1 MTRKERKEAKK
12 REKKRLKAKRARNKE
27 FARVTYVFV
36 ALFLVL
42 LGYIGYF
49 QVKKSQEIIRSP
61 YNARQN
67 SNAKRVTRGTIVDR
81 NGNVLAKT
89 DTADKRVSLWRCIC
103 TCGRLQRTGQ
113 IRDRISGE
121 L

>member
-1 MTRKERKEAKK
+1 MREGRKNGYDKESRQESAAGYREAEYDPQRAKRSKK

-49 QVKKSQEIIRSP
+49 QVKKKPGDHQ
-61 YNARQN
+61 
-67 SNAKRVTRGTIVDR
+67 K
-81 NGNVLAKT
+81 
-89 DTADKRVSLWRCIC
+89 SL
-103 TCGRLQRTGQ
+103 
-113 IRDRISGE
+113 
-121 L
+121 